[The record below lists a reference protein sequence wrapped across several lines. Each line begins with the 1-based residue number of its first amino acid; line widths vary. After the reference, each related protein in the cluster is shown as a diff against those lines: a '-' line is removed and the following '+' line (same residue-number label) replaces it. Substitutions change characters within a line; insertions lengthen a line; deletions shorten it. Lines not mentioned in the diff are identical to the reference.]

1 MKKMGSKKRLL
12 VSTLIVVTFAFLT
25 GAAFYSTF
33 WLEATA
39 TRESELDSIL
49 TRENQTIFEPVLP
62 NEHVSLPSDF
72 RFHPEYQHEWWH
84 YFAKLKDEQG
94 KIYNVQWSYFRVAT
108 DERETSGWQNPQL
121 YISHVVVSHGSH
133 VWKEQRV
140 ARGGI
145 GQAGMI
151 NRPFRLWIDNWTW
164 RSLGA
169 TPFPGNLNVNT
180 DTFGL
185 ELNTMTSGPFVVNG
199 DKGFQVKHALQS
211 VASFSFSAPFLK
223 VKGSL
228 SLNGKRFLVT
238 GSAWAQKEWGS
249 GLIGEGQQ
257 GWDWFVFN
265 LDDGRALTVSR
276 YRHHGQTPHV
286 FGTLSTRSGKVI
298 NLSDDDI
305 SIKPMQVTSLS
316 NGRRLPLQWII
327 NIPKHQINLTT
338 RIIKS
343 DMWLPFVIP
352 YWEGPTLASGSNE
365 AWGFMQLTGY

>member
-1 MKKMGSKKRLL
+1 MGSKKRLL

-84 YFAKLKDEQG
+84 YFANLKDEQG

-257 GWDWFVFN
+257 GWDWLVYN
-265 LDDGRALTVSR
+265 LNNGRALTVSR
-276 YRHHGQTPHV
+276 YRPNGQPPH
-286 FGTLSTRSGKVI
+286 
-298 NLSDDDI
+298 
-305 SIKPMQVTSLS
+305 
-316 NGRRLPLQWII
+316 
-327 NIPKHQINLTT
+327 
-338 RIIKS
+338 
-343 DMWLPFVIP
+343 
-352 YWEGPTLASGSNE
+352 
-365 AWGFMQLTGY
+365 

>member
-1 MKKMGSKKRLL
+1 M
-12 VSTLIVVTFAFLT
+12 
-25 GAAFYSTF
+25 
-33 WLEATA
+33 
-39 TRESELDSIL
+39 
-49 TRENQTIFEPVLP
+49 
-62 NEHVSLPSDF
+62 
-72 RFHPEYQHEWWH
+72 
-84 YFAKLKDEQG
+84 
-94 KIYNVQWSYFRVAT
+94 
-108 DERETSGWQNPQL
+108 
-121 YISHVVVSHGSH
+121 
-133 VWKEQRV
+133 
-140 ARGGI
+140 
-145 GQAGMI
+145 
-151 NRPFRLWIDNWTW
+151 
-164 RSLGA
+164 
-169 TPFPGNLNVNT
+169 
-180 DTFGL
+180 
-185 ELNTMTSGPFVVNG
+185 
-199 DKGFQVKHALQS
+199 
-211 VASFSFSAPFLK
+211 
-223 VKGSL
+223 
-228 SLNGKRFLVT
+228 T